1 MFSTNHQKGIASL
14 MNSQTVSDQPINQH
28 ANSLSAP
35 HQRRQRSARPTRF
48 CSVSLKELV
57 QLLAAAGDDAVA
69 TELKQIAFILF
80 HTGLRQGELKNLNW
94 CDVDLEKRSMRVGSK
109 SGKRR
114 TVPFGRKVLQILV
127 DRAKANAGSQY
138 VLGKSPRATL
148 SRILRRLHA
157 LPCTADGRKLTL
169 HSLRHSFAT
178 HWLNAGAAW

>member
-1 MFSTNHQKGIASL
+1 
-14 MNSQTVSDQPINQH
+14 
-28 ANSLSAP
+28 
-35 HQRRQRSARPTRF
+35 
-48 CSVSLKELV
+48 LKELV

-80 HTGLRQGELKNLNW
+80 HTGLRQRELENLNW

-109 SGKRR
+109 GGKRR

-138 VLGKSPRATL
+138 VLGKSPTATL

-178 HWLNAGAAW
+178 HWLNAGGSSVGLTVMMGFSSHLPFKTFLSHDQQYAIAARFQSQLEDQDGI